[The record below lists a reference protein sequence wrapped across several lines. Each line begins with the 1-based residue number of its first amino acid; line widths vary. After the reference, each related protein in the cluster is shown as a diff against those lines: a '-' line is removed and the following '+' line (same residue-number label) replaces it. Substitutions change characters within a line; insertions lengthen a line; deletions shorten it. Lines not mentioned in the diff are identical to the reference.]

1 MRGVRGWRGRLVQR
15 GGCGLHCTAVPAVPR
30 RLGRGPRLAAGS
42 WIPWLPSPS
51 TTVPRGTLL
60 AIPLLSMLPYLYS
73 PAPQAFKA
81 VAGEGTAAGS
91 QSVGWVWADCS
102 SSASFFATWPSS
114 RSGGAAA
121 ATPATRSRRTLLD
134 SPEETIR
141 EGHGQAGEFTDWTTD
156 CLGGRRRCP
165 SLFLASWG
173 FQCSNGDGTSCC
185 MKANGKFCTP
195 LHHWDREPAPAS
207 WVGRDLA
214 QESSAEPQQEEQD
227 EEDGEVQANGSGSG
241 WASGSAKGWNT
252 ATATH

>member
-1 MRGVRGWRGRLVQR
+1 
-15 GGCGLHCTAVPAVPR
+15 
-30 RLGRGPRLAAGS
+30 
-42 WIPWLPSPS
+42 
-51 TTVPRGTLL
+51 
-60 AIPLLSMLPYLYS
+60 MLPYLYS

-102 SSASFFATWPSS
+102 SSASFFATWPGS